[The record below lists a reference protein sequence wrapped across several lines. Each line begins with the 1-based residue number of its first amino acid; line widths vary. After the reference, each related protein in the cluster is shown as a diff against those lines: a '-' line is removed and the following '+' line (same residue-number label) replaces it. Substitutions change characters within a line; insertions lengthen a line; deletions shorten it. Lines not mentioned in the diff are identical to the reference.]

1 MIVNFVCLLNH
12 KNVVG
17 ETLLKGF
24 SNLLDTEVAVL
35 TNHSSAADNTIN
47 ERLSTG
53 LVSLCLANDSFEELI
68 KSKLKDDNIFIFN
81 SKFINELEEVDIN
94 YSEKICGELSHLFR
108 TIKALINILR
118 REDKRGKFLFITT
131 NPSISNSSKFPISPI
146 YDEAIHSLIR
156 SLTKEFKSAQIAFH
170 GICIEPI
177 CEMLDRNELRDYRK
191 KMKVYAMQKS
201 PIKLEVLTAFIKN
214 LALTD
219 LRLASGN
226 ILYIAEG
233 LDQVNL

>member
-1 MIVNFVCLLNH
+1 VNFVCLLNH

-24 SNLLDTEVAVL
+24 SELLDTEVAIL
-35 TNHSSAADNTIN
+35 TNSTASLDNLKDGQSFDSN
-47 ERLSTG
+47 FLSI
-53 LVSLCLANDSFEELI
+53 SNDNFEELI
-68 KSKLKDDNIFIFN
+68 KSKLKDNNIFIFN
-81 SKFINELEEVDIN
+81 SKFINELEEIDIN
-94 YSEKICGELSHLFR
+94 YSDKICGELNHLFR

-131 NPSISNSSKFPISPI
+131 NPSISHSSKFPISPI

-156 SLTKEFKSAQIAFH
+156 SLAKEFKAAQVAFH

-177 CEMLDRNELRDYRK
+177 FEMLDKNELRDYRK

>member
-1 MIVNFVCLLNH
+1 MNFVCLLNH

-24 SNLLDTEVAVL
+24 SELLDTEVAIL
-35 TNHSSAADNTIN
+35 TNSTASLDNLKDGQSFDSN
-47 ERLSTG
+47 FLSI
-53 LVSLCLANDSFEELI
+53 SNDNFEELI
-68 KSKLKDDNIFIFN
+68 KSKLKDNNIFIFN
-81 SKFINELEEVDIN
+81 SKFINELEEIDIN
-94 YSEKICGELSHLFR
+94 YSDKICGELNHLFR

-131 NPSISNSSKFPISPI
+131 NPSISHSSKFPISPI

-156 SLTKEFKSAQIAFH
+156 SLAKEFKAAQVAFH

-177 CEMLDRNELRDYRK
+177 FEMLDKNELRDYRK

>member
-1 MIVNFVCLLNH
+1 VNFVCLLNH
-12 KNVVG
+12 ENMVG
-17 ETLLKGF
+17 AALLKGF
-24 SNLLDTEVAVL
+24 LPLLNIEVAIL
-35 TNHSSAADNTIN
+35 TNPSSGIGNSAGGLN
-47 ERLSTG
+47 SG
-53 LVSLCLANDSFEELI
+53 LVSLCMENDNFEELI
-68 KSKLKDDNIFIFN
+68 KVKLGDDNIFIFN
-81 SKFINELEEVDIN
+81 SKFINELKEVDIN
-94 YSEKICGELSHLFR
+94 YSDKICGELNHLFR

-131 NPSISNSSKFPISPI
+131 NPSISHLSEFPISPI
-146 YDEAIHSLIR
+146 YDEAVHSLIR
-156 SLTKEFKSAQIAFH
+156 SLAKEFKSVHLAFH

-177 CEMLDRNELRDYRK
+177 FEMLDKNELRDYRK

-201 PIKLEVLTAFIKN
+201 PIKLEVLMAFIKN

-233 LDQVNL
+233 LDQANL